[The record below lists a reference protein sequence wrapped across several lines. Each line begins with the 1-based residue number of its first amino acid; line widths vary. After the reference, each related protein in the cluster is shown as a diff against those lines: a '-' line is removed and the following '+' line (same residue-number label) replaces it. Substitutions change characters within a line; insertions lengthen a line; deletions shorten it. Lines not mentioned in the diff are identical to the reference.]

1 MKKKPF
7 DYKLISI
14 VGGSI
19 VGVTIIWGTIT
30 KVVDWSRWSDVTN
43 AIAGEIQE
51 VKGDV
56 IDLKKYVET
65 QQRAN
70 EIQAR
75 ANELMQKQ
83 VQQQGQ
89 QQHVE
94 WYLADDGYYYTKD
107 GKFWWDEKIQQWI
120 PVQK

>member
-1 MKKKPF
+1 MAMKKKPF

-19 VGVTIIWGTIT
+19 VGVTIIWGAIT
-30 KVVDWSRWSDVTN
+30 KIVDWTRWSEVTT
-43 AIAGEIQE
+43 AIAGEVQE

-70 EIQAR
+70 EIQAK
-75 ANELMQKQ
+75 ANELMQQQ
-83 VQQQGQ
+83 VQQQKQ
-89 QQHVE
+89 LQDCWE
-94 WYLADDGYYYTKD
+94 PLYYSED
-107 GKFWWDEKIQQWI
+107 GKWYWDYCLKDWVK
-120 PVQK
+120 VQK